1 VLCTHVRTKRCFSV
15 LVYLLHC
22 GLLTDT
28 QEALRAA
35 FPEVD
40 AACEIAAER
49 AAIAQHMLRAITA
62 ATASSAG
69 AASTSAG
76 HSRGA
81 SGGYYSR
88 YTDSTALAYG

>member
-1 VLCTHVRTKRCFSV
+1 MYTSLIYLCVSILLCTV
-15 LVYLLHC
+15 LLHRVV
-22 GLLTDT
+22 LTDT
-28 QEALRAA
+28 QEALRTA

-49 AAIAQHMLRAITA
+49 AAIAQHMLKAITA
-62 ATASSAG
+62 AATTASST
-69 AASTSAG
+69 AAATSAG

-88 YTDSTALAYG
+88 Y